1 MASFEVWRRGGIIA
15 GVQTFT
21 ETTTTTTSSGGGGY
35 LHQGSGYIASPT
47 SSTTTRT
54 TTTQRVFV
62 QDHHGEWTFNVG
74 EGFAVRPGNHIM
86 ARFINSRIGGTRM
99 HDVDNLSTGKGWL
112 WPIKNHLP
120 RTRWIWSL
128 WFGFLALFMVFF
140 LANANLKTAQVEAKY
155 GISADR
161 FAALHGLALLLG
173 TLIPAGLLGI
183 QYTRRGKLKREI
195 EAALRD
201 QSAACPT
208 PAAAPGLS
216 SAAGLPAA
224 VCTAPRAS
232 PTTANAAGLAA
243 TARVSAPKSWFPLKS
258 ASIRACR

>member
-195 EAALRD
+195 EAALSGINQPHAQPQPQPQAYHQPQAYQQPYAQPHAHPPQPQMPQDWQR
-201 QSAACPT
+201 QPVSQRRN
-208 PAAAPGLS
+208 PGS
-216 SAAGLPAA
+216 
-224 VCTAPRAS
+224 R
-232 PTTANAAGLAA
+232 
-243 TARVSAPKSWFPLKS
+243 
-258 ASIRACR
+258 